1 VVLYS
6 LAGHK
11 ERQPRLIPDHR
22 PPPTLDHQPKHAIM
36 ELGRTTCDHRVAAL
50 YTCPQCFACSK
61 CLLRPL
67 QPRSISNEKTAKWAI
82 QCSKHVAEAEDEA
95 AASAPGAIAAY
106 GPALNS
112 KLRGEAAAKHNARQA
127 SAGHSFMAVLRA
139 PFYALVK
146 HQTSAPGKRV
156 AILDVCRDNARM
168 RFKKVFNEHSTVC
181 ELLLAD
187 LIISI
192 QRLWIQRIYTVLG
205 VSGSLNDCECP
216 ALWTSSKILQSIA
229 VIRGTSL
236 LYWAPWLARR

>member
-1 VVLYS
+1 VTIESRPYIPVLSALPARNACSDLYS
-6 LAGHK
+6 QGAFPTRRPRNGPYSAQSTLLK
-11 ERQPRLIPDHR
+11 PRMRLQPRLLVQSQL
-22 PPPTLDHQPKHAIM
+22 T
-36 ELGRTTCDHRVAAL
+36 AL
-50 YTCPQCFACSK
+50 HS
-61 CLLRPL
+61 
-67 QPRSISNEKTAKWAI
+67 TA
-82 QCSKHVAEAEDEA
+82 
-95 AASAPGAIAAY
+95 
-106 GPALNS
+106 NS
-112 KLRGEAAAKHNARQA
+112 EARQQQ
-127 SAGHSFMAVLRA
+127 STMPVKHPLGTLSWLCC
-139 PFYALVK
+139 ALVK